1 MNLTSDNARSCD
13 ESILVGKENE
23 TIIECEKTGILNLAY
38 KQGLSFKNFKESHM
52 FKEILEEIGVSKS
65 TEFFKVKLVKML
77 EKSLL
82 PLNFIINYMKSI
94 KQI

>member
-1 MNLTSDNARSCD
+1 MSDNARNCD

-23 TIIECEKTGILNLAY
+23 TIIECKKKGILNLAY
-38 KQGLSFKNFKESHM
+38 KQGLSFKNFKESNM
-52 FKEILEEIGVSKS
+52 FKEIPEEIGMSKS
-65 TEFFKVKLVKML
+65 TVYFKVKLVKVL

-94 KQI
+94 KKI